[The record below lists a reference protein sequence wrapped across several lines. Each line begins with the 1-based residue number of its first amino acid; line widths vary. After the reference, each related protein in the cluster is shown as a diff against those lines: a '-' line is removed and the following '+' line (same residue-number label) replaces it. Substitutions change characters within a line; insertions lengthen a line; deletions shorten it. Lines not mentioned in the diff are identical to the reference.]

1 MAGRIGKLHL
11 KNIEQQVHEY
21 NVTLTKIIP
30 MDIEHGNDT
39 IHEEIYH
46 LLTNRGG
53 LHEQFASLGTNGK
66 MDPFWQQ
73 VQELDKILIKQRWMI
88 LDVVDVYD
96 YYTRERER
104 LDIPQSYWWWYL
116 DELEAEELPE
126 WVTDARAISSEHGS
140 VVQRWSRVK
149 HLRMRAPGVMHQ
161 QAWYCGSNWR

>member
-1 MAGRIGKLHL
+1 MEAGGAEVLRTEGWRNSGRRK
-11 KNIEQQVHEY
+11 K
-21 NVTLTKIIP
+21 
-30 MDIEHGNDT
+30 
-39 IHEEIYH
+39 
-46 LLTNRGG
+46 R
-53 LHEQFASLGTNGK
+53 EQFK
-66 MDPFWQQ
+66 
-73 VQELDKILIKQRWMI
+73 RRMI

-149 HLRMRAPGVMHQ
+149 HLRMLALGVMHQ
-161 QAWYCGSNWR
+161 QARYCGSNWR